1 MLIMHWNSEYPSMLI
16 SQTISR
22 LKILSHSI
30 HRFCTNIFKPL
41 YTNVPI
47 LLLNFSSFLL
57 PRFCTRLFKPFY
69 INIPTNFAFELIDED
84 KESKLVIKNYD
95 DMLVGFGGGG
105 EVCSLLCLIFLWF
118 LPNFCLTFAIWK
130 IVLTNFFL

>member
-1 MLIMHWNSEYPSMLI
+1 MLI

-57 PRFCTRLFKPFY
+57 PRFCTHLFKPFY

-105 EVCSLLCLIFLWF
+105 EVCSLLCLIFL
-118 LPNFCLTFAIWK
+118 
-130 IVLTNFFL
+130 